1 MFPLRF
7 VSMAMALLAIAS
19 TTTTVT
25 AIPMKAS
32 EASIDP
38 LGIIRVDRK
47 IDVQVTQ
54 GLAGVADK
62 CSFAGT
68 VTLGGPFS
76 LSSEDKFYNI
86 GSKQMQS
93 FELVVDFVNRHRCGV
108 NIQGQ
113 QYALAL
119 QSYDDQSDK
128 EWTTTIGKHLADRAN
143 GHDVDVLL
151 GGYSSGLT
159 VNLAAEANETG
170 RLLLA
175 PGAAST
181 GVFKDR
187 PGAFGTFPP
196 TAKYTAQ
203 AVKAL
208 AEVVGAKSI
217 ATLWED
223 ASFTAGVCAAIPE
236 LAEQY
241 GLELTSQQQV
251 VKSPNVTVLTEIAQN
266 ISKQDPDVVM
276 TCTYDEGC
284 KNWMAAMQE
293 VNWSPKAQVFTV
305 CVGLGSFVSGVGADA
320 EYIMGVTPWDQSLNI
335 VDQVTGWSAQDFAD
349 EFARATGDVD
359 VTYHAASAASVISIA
374 VQAIETTNSLNEAV
388 LSEHIA
394 KATFPTI
401 YGSISFDANGQSQA
415 PSLLVQYD
423 ANGTVQTVYPED
435 ASSGSILYP
444 MPTWDDRQCQRH
456 SLCVENGNTC
466 NDQGLCICEAS
477 DEYPV
482 GSGAT
487 ATCIPEEN
495 MNFITPALKSFVYF
509 LIALTLLIGVACMGW
524 IYVYRDNT
532 LVKVAQPIC
541 LSLIA
546 FGCIVSTFSMIP
558 MGYETEYRDTSP
570 DIRGADAACMAI
582 PWLWGLGFTICFSS
596 LFAKVWRVKQLFKAV
611 AQCRRVKVGNEL
623 IVKIMGGMLL
633 VECTIL
639 VVFQIVSPQIWER
652 EVLDDV
658 DGYATESEGGCA
670 SDSGLWFWFAL
681 VVFHILSLLYALIL
695 CFQTKNIPSDFA
707 ETSHIFLAVMFL
719 FQVMMLGVPVSVMVM
734 DDPIVFYFVRAF
746 AVFLQNFSV
755 LVIIFSPKMY
765 RIYSGEDTSAS
776 VRASVASGRITKSQV
791 SNRRSDNSK
800 HNNNNDNS
808 ASATKLSEYDDTSAE
823 LRQANTEQR

>member
-1 MFPLRF
+1 MLF
-7 VSMAMALLAIAS
+7 
-19 TTTTVT
+19 
-25 AIPMKAS
+25 
-32 EASIDP
+32 
-38 LGIIRVDRK
+38 
-47 IDVQVTQ
+47 
-54 GLAGVADK
+54 
-62 CSFAGT
+62 
-68 VTLGGPFS
+68 
-76 LSSEDKFYNI
+76 
-86 GSKQMQS
+86 
-93 FELVVDFVNRHRCGV
+93 
-108 NIQGQ
+108 
-113 QYALAL
+113 
-119 QSYDDQSDK
+119 
-128 EWTTTIGKHLADRAN
+128 
-143 GHDVDVLL
+143 
-151 GGYSSGLT
+151 
-159 VNLAAEANETG
+159 
-170 RLLLA
+170 LLL
-175 PGAAST
+175 
-181 GVFKDR
+181 
-187 PGAFGTFPP
+187 
-196 TAKYTAQ
+196 
-203 AVKAL
+203 
-208 AEVVGAKSI
+208 
-217 ATLWED
+217 
-223 ASFTAGVCAAIPE
+223 
-236 LAEQY
+236 
-241 GLELTSQQQV
+241 
-251 VKSPNVTVLTEIAQN
+251 
-266 ISKQDPDVVM
+266 
-276 TCTYDEGC
+276 
-284 KNWMAAMQE
+284 
-293 VNWSPKAQVFTV
+293 
-305 CVGLGSFVSGVGADA
+305 
-320 EYIMGVTPWDQSLNI
+320 
-335 VDQVTGWSAQDFAD
+335 
-349 EFARATGDVD
+349 
-359 VTYHAASAASVISIA
+359 
-374 VQAIETTNSLNEAV
+374 
-388 LSEHIA
+388 
-394 KATFPTI
+394 
-401 YGSISFDANGQSQA
+401 
-415 PSLLVQYD
+415 SLLLLLCYR
-423 ANGTVQTVYPED
+423 
-435 ASSGSILYP
+435 YP

-487 ATCIPEEN
+487 ATCILEEN

-596 LFAKVWRVKQLFKAV
+596 LFAKVWRVKQLFKAA
-611 AQCRRVKVGNEL
+611 AQCQRVKVGNEL

-681 VVFHILSLLYALIL
+681 VVFHILSLMYALIL

-800 HNNNNDNS
+800 HNNNNNDNS
-808 ASATKLSEYDDTSAE
+808 GSATKLSEYDDTSAE
-823 LRQANTEQR
+823 LRQANTEQRRVGWRGRETIA